1 MEEGA
6 CNAGSRRRIWERL
19 NTAWRVTVAK
29 LLRRVTDTH
38 FNNFSWKLGKLI
50 PCLLGAAVV
59 NRVAVTRCYRL
70 RRLGHLGAT
79 HEEGILGIS

>member
-1 MEEGA
+1 MGEAEHGVA
-6 CNAGSRRRIWERL
+6 CDCRE
-19 NTAWRVTVAK
+19 K

-79 HEEGILGIS
+79 HEEGILGISLLTFALF